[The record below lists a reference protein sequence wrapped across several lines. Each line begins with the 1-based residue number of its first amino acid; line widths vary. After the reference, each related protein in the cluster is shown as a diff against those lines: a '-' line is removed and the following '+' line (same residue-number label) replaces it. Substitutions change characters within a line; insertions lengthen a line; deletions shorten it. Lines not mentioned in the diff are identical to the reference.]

1 MKKILL
7 LFILVSITLLASPQD
22 TEKKIYKTILSSI
35 FPKKSTILVWSDNP
49 QKQKILSEIKNVKI
63 ADSEEDADILIIN
76 KSYDINATNK
86 KIFADGYLV
95 FKHYK
100 DDIIGGFYWQ
110 KGRPNLIFLKK
121 NLIDH
126 NISLPN
132 TLKNYIED
140 YD

>member
-1 MKKILL
+1 M
-7 LFILVSITLLASPQD
+7 TLLASPQD

-49 QKQKILSEIKNVKI
+49 KKQKILSKIANVKI
-63 ADSEEDADILIIN
+63 IQNKDDADILIIN

-100 DDIIGGFYWQ
+100 DAIIGGFYWQ
-110 KGRPNLIFLKK
+110 KGRPNLIFLRK
-121 NLIDH
+121 NLKDH

-132 TLKNYIED
+132 SLKNYIED